1 MDLEK
6 KRFEL
11 SVAGRKLTIEVS
23 RLADQANAAVLA
35 TYGET
40 TVLATVVM
48 GKSDRDT
55 DFMPL
60 VIDFE
65 EKYYA
70 VGKILGSQY
79 VRREGRP
86 STEAILSGRIIDRA
100 VRPLFND
107 RLRRDVQI
115 TATVLS
121 YDEENDADFVA
132 LNAVSTALLI
142 SDIPWDGPI
151 AGLALAKFGS
161 EIVINPT
168 VSDLRDRAAEKK
180 FSSFIA
186 GRNGEINMIELEGQE
201 SQEDEII
208 ASYKEAL
215 VEIQKIIDFQKSIAS
230 AIGKPKATLVI
241 KEADA
246 ELKKIVHDFLI
257 ENGRLDAAVYVAGKK
272 DRESNLDAVL
282 ADLNAFLLEKGF
294 DEKAIKEAAYIVDSE
309 TNDMVHENILSS
321 GKRPDGRKLDEIR
334 DLHAEVAFLP
344 RVHGSAVFVRGN
356 TQALAV
362 VTLAAPGSEKVVET
376 IEHEGKESFMLQYN
390 FPGYSVGEAKSYR
403 GPGRRDFGH
412 GALAEKT
419 VRAVMPSKDDFP
431 YVVRVV
437 SEIMSSNGSSSMA
450 TVCASCLALMDAG
463 VPLKKPVAGIAMGL
477 MTGENGKYKVLTD
490 IQGPED
496 HHGDM
501 DFKVAGTDSGV
512 NAIQMDVKISGI
524 LPDILSEGL
533 VQAKKARLEIL
544 GVMAKALPAP
554 RPELPKNAPR
564 ISVIDIDPSRI
575 GEIIGPG
582 GKIINGI
589 IGRTGVSI
597 DIDDIGKVYV
607 ASKDGASMEAAIKEI
622 KDILHEFAVGEIVE
636 GRVVRILDFG
646 AIVDIGGGND
656 GMVHVSEIKEGFVK
670 NVSDVLNLGDFV
682 RAKIVKIDG
691 GKIGLS
697 IKALA
702 EKAPQ
707 KSE

>member
-11 SVAGRKLTIEVS
+11 PVAGRTLTIEVS
-23 RLADQANAAVLA
+23 RLAEQANAAVLA

-40 TVLATVVM
+40 AVLATVVM
-48 GKSDRDT
+48 GKEDRDV

-60 VIDFE
+60 AVDFE

-70 VGKILGSQY
+70 IGKILGSQY

-86 STEAILSGRIIDRA
+86 STEAVLSGRVIDRA
-100 VRPLFND
+100 VRPLFD
-107 RLRRDVQI
+107 SRLRRDIQI
-115 TATVLS
+115 TATVLA

-142 SDIPWDGPI
+142 SDIPWGGPI
-151 AGLALAKFGS
+151 AGLAFAKFGND
-161 EIVINPT
+161 IVINPT
-168 VSDLRDRAAEKK
+168 VSELASRAAEKK
-180 FSSFIA
+180 FASFIA
-186 GRNGEINMIELEGQE
+186 GRNGEINMIELEGFE
-201 SQEDEII
+201 SDEGEII

-215 VEIQKIIDFQKSIAS
+215 TEIQKICDFQDSIAK
-230 AIGKPKATLVI
+230 AIGKSKDSSVI
-241 KEADA
+241 KEGDTS
-246 ELKKIVHDFLI
+246 LKEVIHAFI
-257 ENGRLDAAVYVAGKK
+257 TEGNRLDTAVYVKGKK
-272 DRESNLDAVL
+272 EREDNLDAL
-282 ADLNAFLLEKGF
+282 FKELTAHLTGKGL
-294 DEKAIKEAAYIVDSE
+294 DEKAIKEAAYLFDLEI
-309 TNDMVHENILSS
+309 NDTVHANVLGL

-376 IEHEGKESFMLQYN
+376 IEHEGKESFMLNYN

-412 GALAEKT
+412 GALAEKA
-419 VRAVMPSKDDFP
+419 VRAVMPSRDDFP

-477 MTGENGKYKVLTD
+477 MSGKPGEYKILTD

-501 DFKVAGTDSGV
+501 DFKVAGTESGV
-512 NAIQMDVKISGI
+512 NAIQMDVKIGGV
-524 LPDILSEGL
+524 LPEVLHEGL
-533 VQAKKARLEIL
+533 TQAKKARLEIL
-544 GVMAKALPAP
+544 AAMAKALPTH

-564 ISVIDIDPSRI
+564 ITVIDIDPARI

-589 IGRTGVSI
+589 IGRTGVTI

-607 ASKDGASMEAAIKEI
+607 ASKDNASMEAAIKEI
-622 KDILHEFAVGEIVE
+622 KDILREFKVGEIVE
-636 GRVVRILDFG
+636 GKIVRILEFG

-670 NVSDVLNLGDFV
+670 NVTDVLNIGDFV
-682 RAKIVKIDG
+682 RAKIIKMDG

-702 EKAPQ
+702 EKTPE